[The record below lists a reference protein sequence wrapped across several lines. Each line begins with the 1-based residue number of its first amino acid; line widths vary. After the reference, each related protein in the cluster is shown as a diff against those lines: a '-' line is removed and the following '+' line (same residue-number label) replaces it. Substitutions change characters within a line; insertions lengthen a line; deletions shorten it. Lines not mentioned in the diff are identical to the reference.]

1 MTRISGQTF
10 ISDHVITYF
19 MMRRRAFLASTV
31 GVAAALSGCAATQEE
46 FEFSSA
52 PAAFAADAV
61 GEAGYER
68 VGQEEVVEE
77 RQIEAGGTERDVTVT
92 NHLTQ
97 YERSVS
103 VRDQERTLVFGLVFT
118 TPSIS
123 FVGQEFNPVSNWDAA
138 EIVEKTSAMIED
150 QVDGEIR
157 DVSEVDELSMT
168 VLETETDVTV
178 LGVTAAAEGT
188 DIQYRVPVAKVQHE
202 GDFVLVATMY
212 PERLRDEERPRAETL
227 LRNVEYDGS

>member
-1 MTRISGQTF
+1 MT
-10 ISDHVITYF
+10 
-19 MMRRRAFLASTV
+19 RRRAFLASTV

-52 PAAFAADAV
+52 PAAFAAAAV
-61 GEAGYER
+61 DEAGYER
-68 VGQEEVVEE
+68 VSQEEVVEE
-77 RQIEAGGTERDVTVT
+77 RQIEAGGSERDVTVT
-92 NHLTQ
+92 NYLTQ

-103 VRDQERTLVFGLVFT
+103 IRDQERTLVFGLVFT

-123 FVGQEFNPVSNWDAA
+123 FVGQEFNPVSDWDAA
-138 EIVEKTSAMIED
+138 EIVENTAAMIED
-150 QVDGEIR
+150 QIDGEIR
-157 DVSEVDELSMT
+157 DISEVDERTMT

-178 LGVTAAAEGT
+178 LGVTVAAEGT

-212 PERLRDEERPRAETL
+212 PEQFREEERPRAETL
-227 LRNVEYDGS
+227 LRNVEYGGS